1 MATDVLQV
9 QTTVPAESDG
19 ERIAAHL
26 VDARLAACVQ
36 VVGPIRSTYR
46 WQGQV
51 EEAEEWLLLVK
62 TTAAAWP
69 AVAEAIAALHPY
81 EEPELVAVPVVAGS
95 AGYLDWVEGSVDRGA
110 APEEAPDGSSGAA
123 APGSSRPR

>member
-9 QTTVPAESDG
+9 QTTVPSESDG

-26 VDARLAACVQ
+26 VDGRLAACVQ

-46 WQGQV
+46 WRGRV

-62 TTAAAWP
+62 TTTARYP
-69 AVAEAIAALHPY
+69 AVAAAIGSLHPY
-81 EEPELVAVPVVAGS
+81 AEPELIALPVVAGS
-95 AGYLDWVEGSVDRGA
+95 KGYLAWVAESVATPGA
-110 APEEAPDGSSGAA
+110 SSAGQ
-123 APGSSRPR
+123 R